1 MTQIRAATM
10 SFLLHSFCPTTIWTQ
25 NSITLQVPP
34 HHVSVTGRSQSSVHL
49 EGSDFLSCGLYWILF
64 ETMSSRTPQ
73 TLTSYKLTLCC
84 PASVFR
90 VQSLFLVCTTRLKHR
105 TSLDSIRWL
114 QPHTRIS
121 HNPDFT
127 ENWQGTERRGL
138 HLAPQNKLFKKCIY
152 FCYC

>member
-1 MTQIRAATM
+1 M

-73 TLTSYKLTLCC
+73 TLTSYKLLFFVCSPC
-84 PASVFR
+84 FWSVPPESSIEPLWIPSDDSNHTHVYHTIQISLRTGKGQRGR
-90 VQSLFLVCTTRLKHR
+90 VYILHPKISFLKNVFIFVTV
-105 TSLDSIRWL
+105 
-114 QPHTRIS
+114 
-121 HNPDFT
+121 
-127 ENWQGTERRGL
+127 
-138 HLAPQNKLFKKCIY
+138 KKTVY
-152 FCYC
+152 